1 MSFLELA
8 RKRCSIRKYA
18 PKNVEQEKIDYI
30 LEAARLAPSAVNYQP
45 WYFVW
50 VQSAE
55 GKAKLQECYPREW
68 FKQAPYYLIV
78 CGDHQQSWKRGDH
91 KDHMDIDA
99 AIATEHICLAAA
111 EQGLGTCWVCNFDTE
126 LCRKHFKIPEMIF
139 KIVLFP
145 APAGPSIAIFILII
159 YPFLSFLSVFHYCSL
174 VPVTIFLFHTHPGEM
189 SGRPCDLE
197 IETTCHSI

>member
-91 KDHMDIDA
+91 KDHMDIDT

-126 LCRKHFKIPEMIF
+126 LSVNILKFRKR
-139 KIVLFP
+139 
-145 APAGPSIAIFILII
+145 S
-159 YPFLSFLSVFHYCSL
+159 SL
-174 VPVTIFLFHTHPGEM
+174 LY
-189 SGRPCDLE
+189 
-197 IETTCHSI
+197 

>member
-111 EQGLGTCWVCNFDTE
+111 EDWVLVGFAISTRSFAVNILKF
-126 LCRKHFKIPEMIF
+126 RKR
-139 KIVLFP
+139 
-145 APAGPSIAIFILII
+145 S
-159 YPFLSFLSVFHYCSL
+159 SL
-174 VPVTIFLFHTHPGEM
+174 LY
-189 SGRPCDLE
+189 
-197 IETTCHSI
+197 

>member
-18 PKNVEQEKIDYI
+18 PKNVEQENDYI

-126 LCRKHFKIPEMIF
+126 LCRKHFKIPETIEPV
-139 KIVLFP
+139 VLIPFGYPSDP
-145 APAGPSIAIFILII
+145 ALFDETPKKRKPIEEII
-159 YPFLSFLSVFHYCSL
+159 KRESF
-174 VPVTIFLFHTHPGEM
+174 
-189 SGRPCDLE
+189 
-197 IETTCHSI
+197 

>member
-55 GKAKLQECYPREW
+55 GKAKLQECYPH
-68 FKQAPYYLIV
+68 A
-78 CGDHQQSWKRGDH
+78 
-91 KDHMDIDA
+91 DIDA

-126 LCRKHFKIPEMIF
+126 LCRKHFKIPETIEPV
-139 KIVLFP
+139 VLIPFGYPSDP
-145 APAGPSIAIFILII
+145 ALFDETPKKRKPIEEII
-159 YPFLSFLSVFHYCSL
+159 KRESF
-174 VPVTIFLFHTHPGEM
+174 
-189 SGRPCDLE
+189 
-197 IETTCHSI
+197 

>member
-55 GKAKLQECYPREW
+55 GKAKLQECRSSQRN
-68 FKQAPYYLIV
+68 K
-78 CGDHQQSWKRGDH
+78 
-91 KDHMDIDA
+91 
-99 AIATEHICLAAA
+99 
-111 EQGLGTCWVCNFDTE
+111 
-126 LCRKHFKIPEMIF
+126 
-139 KIVLFP
+139 
-145 APAGPSIAIFILII
+145 
-159 YPFLSFLSVFHYCSL
+159 
-174 VPVTIFLFHTHPGEM
+174 
-189 SGRPCDLE
+189 
-197 IETTCHSI
+197 

>member
-99 AIATEHICLAAA
+99 AIARFADGKIVREGAQIM
-111 EQGLGTCWVCNFDTE
+111 LGSNESYVA
-126 LCRKHFKIPEMIF
+126 LCRKHFKIPEMIEPV
-139 KIVLFP
+139 VLIPFGYPSDP
-145 APAGPSIAIFILII
+145 ALFDETPKKRKPIEEII
-159 YPFLSFLSVFHYCSL
+159 KRESF
-174 VPVTIFLFHTHPGEM
+174 
-189 SGRPCDLE
+189 
-197 IETTCHSI
+197 

>member
-55 GKAKLQECYPREW
+55 GKAKLQEFYPREW

-78 CGDHQQSWKRGDH
+78 CGDHQQSWKPWSELHR
-91 KDHMDIDA
+91 
-99 AIATEHICLAAA
+99 TENR
-111 EQGLGTCWVCNFDTE
+111 TS
-126 LCRKHFKIPEMIF
+126 CR
-139 KIVLFP
+139 
-145 APAGPSIAIFILII
+145 
-159 YPFLSFLSVFHYCSL
+159 
-174 VPVTIFLFHTHPGEM
+174 
-189 SGRPCDLE
+189 
-197 IETTCHSI
+197 